1 MAHEPR
7 ILISGAS
14 IAGPTLAYWLVRNGF
29 RPTVVERSPALRPG
43 GNGVDI
49 RANSVRIAERMGV
62 LPRLRER
69 ATDIRELTFVDAA
82 DRRVAGMSTSTFNGD
97 GDLEIMRGDLAQVLY
112 DATADDVEFTFGDS
126 IAAID
131 QHEGGVEVTF
141 DSGKQAEF
149 DLVLGADGLHSR
161 TRNLAV
167 APEADALHHLGVYF
181 ATARIDTELGRP
193 HSVTLYNTPGKVAGV
208 YRSGAHDTAT
218 AFFAFREH
226 RVLEVDHRDQDAQ
239 KALLRGYFDDQAWQ
253 VPTLLDQAAAD
264 DGFYFD
270 AVSQVRIPA
279 WSKGRVALVGD
290 AGYCA
295 TLLSGAGAALA
306 IEGAHLLA
314 TELAAAGG
322 DHRIAFRRY
331 EQALRPT
338 VLRAQ
343 RSVRA
348 SSSMLIPATGGR
360 IWLRNQL
367 TRLMVLQSLASR
379 VYRPVEVRAAA

>member
-1 MAHEPR
+1 MTHEPR

-29 RPTVVERSPALRPG
+29 RPTVVERSPELRPG

-49 RANSVRIAERMGV
+49 RADSVRIAERMGV

-82 DRRVAGMSTSTFNGD
+82 DRRVAGMSTRTFNAD

-112 DATADDVEFTFGDS
+112 EATADDVEYAFGDS
-126 IAAID
+126 IAELIQRPDA
-131 QHEGGVEVTF
+131 VEVTF
-141 DSGKQAEF
+141 DSDRQAEF

-167 APEADALHHLGVYF
+167 TPEADALHHLGVYF
-181 ATARIDTELGRP
+181 ATARVDAELGRP

-208 YRSGAHDTAT
+208 YRSGTHDTAT
-218 AFFAFREH
+218 AFFAFRAS
-226 RVLEVDHRDQDAQ
+226 RTLEVDHRDQNAQ
-239 KALLRGYFDDQAWQ
+239 KDLLRDYFDDRDWQ
-253 VPTLLDQAAAD
+253 VPALLDQAVAD

-279 WSKGRVALVGD
+279 WSNGRVALVGD

-314 TELAAAGG
+314 TELAAAAG

-331 EQALRPT
+331 ERTLRPT

-343 RSVRA
+343 RSVRV
-348 SSSMLIPATGGR
+348 SSAMLIPATGGHIR
-360 IWLRNQL
+360 LRNQL
-367 TRLMVLQSLASR
+367 TRLMVLQTLASR
-379 VYRPVEVRAAA
+379 VYRPVTVRAA